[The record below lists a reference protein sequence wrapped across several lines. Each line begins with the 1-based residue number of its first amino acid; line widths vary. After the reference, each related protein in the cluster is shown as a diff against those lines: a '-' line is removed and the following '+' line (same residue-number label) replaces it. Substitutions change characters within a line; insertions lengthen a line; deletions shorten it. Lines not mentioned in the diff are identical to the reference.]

1 MNNSRK
7 RSDIAIL
14 IESLGYPYAYFQF
27 TEDTA
32 QAPPFICFFYST
44 DDSVHADDTNY
55 AKIEQLN
62 IEFYSAIKDFEAETA
77 IEDAL
82 IANGFSYYKEQT
94 YIETEKLYMTSY
106 EMEVL
111 INGEQ

>member
-14 IESLGYPYAYFQF
+14 IESLGYPFAYFQF

-32 QAPPFICFFYST
+32 QPPPFICFFYSS
-44 DDSVHADDTNY
+44 DDSVHADDLNY

-62 IEFYSAIKDFEAETA
+62 IEFYSAIKDFEAEEA
-77 IEDAL
+77 IESAL
-82 IANGFSYYKEQT
+82 SANGFSYYKEQT
-94 YIETEKLYMTSY
+94 YIETEKIYMTSY

>member
-7 RSDIAIL
+7 RSDISIL
-14 IESLGYPYAYFQF
+14 IESLGYPYAYYQF
-27 TEDTA
+27 TDDTA
-32 QAPPFICFFYST
+32 QPPPFICFFYST
-44 DDSVHADDTNY
+44 DDSVHADDINY
-55 AKIEQLN
+55 AQIEQLN
-62 IEFYSAIKDFEAETA
+62 IEFYSAIKDFEGETA

-82 IANGFSYYKEQT
+82 TANGFSYYKEQT